1 MQSYGQFCP
10 VAKAAEILGER
21 WTPLIIRELLCHP
34 QSFNELR
41 NGVALISPTLLSNR
55 LKTLEHRGI
64 VRRDRSGK
72 GVVYCVTGAGEELRT
87 VITEMGVW
95 GQRWAR
101 SNFGWDDLDPTL
113 LMWDIHRRLNTEHLP
128 TGRTV
133 MRFEFNECPPATRF
147 WWLVLENGEV
157 DVCLKDP
164 GYDIDLLI
172 NSSLKVMTAVWM
184 GDRSLQEALRS
195 HAIRLAGDTALKES
209 LPDWFLLNVFSG
221 VRPAFDHQPDEACDD
236 SAPLIQP

>member
-41 NGVALISPTLLSNR
+41 NGLPLISPTLLSNR
-55 LKTLEHRGI
+55 LKTLEHRGVI
-64 VRRDRSGK
+64 RRECLEK
-72 GVVYCVTGAGEELRT
+72 GVAYCVTDAGEELRT

-101 SNFGWDDLDPTL
+101 SNLAREDLDPTL
-113 LMWDIHRRLNTEHLP
+113 LMWDIHRRLDIKHLP
-128 TGRTV
+128 AGRTV
-133 MRFEFNECPPATRF
+133 IRFEFDDCPPATRF
-147 WWLVLENGEV
+147 WWLVVENGEV

-172 NSSLKVMTAVWM
+172 HSPLNAMTGVWM
-184 GDRSLQEALRS
+184 GDRSLHEELKS
-195 HAIRLAGDTALKES
+195 HTIRLAGDTALKES

-221 VRPAFDHQPDEACDD
+221 VRPAIDSDQAGHCDE
-236 SAPLIQP
+236 

>member
-64 VRRDRSGK
+64 VRRDCTGK
-72 GVVYCVTGAGEELRT
+72 GVVYCMTVAGEELRT

-101 SNFGWDDLDPTL
+101 SNLTWDDLDPTL
-113 LMWDIHRRLNTEHLP
+113 LMWDIHRRLDTGHFPAGGAFYISLTLP
-128 TGRTV
+128 IATAVVLRYRCGSHAMHHQRGGHQQTGAHPDRLIAGLVVHQHGVENRCHADWPEPASQKGYRQVAPKPDGRT
-133 MRFEFNECPPATRF
+133 
-147 WWLVLENGEV
+147 
-157 DVCLKDP
+157 
-164 GYDIDLLI
+164 
-172 NSSLKVMTAVWM
+172 
-184 GDRSLQEALRS
+184 
-195 HAIRLAGDTALKES
+195 
-209 LPDWFLLNVFSG
+209 
-221 VRPAFDHQPDEACDD
+221 
-236 SAPLIQP
+236 

>member
-41 NGVALISPTLLSNR
+41 NGLPLISPTLLSNR
-55 LKTLEHRGI
+55 LKTLEHRG
-64 VRRDRSGK
+64 VLRRECSEK
-72 GVVYCVTGAGEELRT
+72 GVAYCVTDAGEELRT

-101 SNFGWDDLDPTL
+101 SNLAREDLDPTL
-113 LMWDIHRRLNTEHLP
+113 LMWDIHRRLDIKHLP
-128 TGRTV
+128 AGRTV
-133 MRFEFNECPPATRF
+133 IRFEF
-147 WWLVLENGEV
+147 

-172 NSSLKVMTAVWM
+172 HSPLNVMTGVWM
-184 GDRSLQEALRS
+184 GDRALHEELKS
-195 HAIRLAGDTALKES
+195 HTIRLAGDTALKES

-221 VRPAFDHQPDEACDD
+221 VRPASD
-236 SAPLIQP
+236 SDQGGRCGD

>member
-64 VRRDRSGK
+64 VRRDCAGK
-72 GVVYCVTGAGEELRT
+72 GVVYCVTDAGEELRT

-101 SNFGWDDLDPTL
+101 SNLTWEDLDPTL
-113 LMWDIHRRLNTEHLP
+113 LMWDIHRRLD
-128 TGRTV
+128 TGQFPVERTV
-133 MRFEFNECPPATRF
+133 IRFEFNDCPPATRL
-147 WWLVLENGEV
+147 WWLVVESSEV

-164 GYDIDLLI
+164 GYDIDLFI
-172 NSSLKVMTAVWM
+172 RSSLNVMTGVWM
-184 GDRSLQEALRS
+184 GDRTLQEALNS
-195 HAIRLAGDTALKES
+195 HAIQLAGDTALKES
-209 LPDWFLLNVFSG
+209 LPDWFLLNVFSD
-221 VRPAFDHQPDEACDD
+221 VKPAINSITGA
-236 SAPLIQP
+236 AT

>member
-10 VAKAAEILGER
+10 VAKTAEILGER

-64 VRRDRSGK
+64 IRRDCSGK
-72 GVVYCVTGAGEELRT
+72 GVIYCVTDAGEELRS

-101 SNFGWDDLDPTL
+101 SNLAWGDLDPTL
-113 LMWDIHRRLNTEHLP
+113 LMWDIHRRLDTEQLP
-128 TGRTV
+128 AGRTV
-133 MRFEFNECPPATRF
+133 MRFEFNDCPPATRF
-147 WWLVLENGEV
+147 WWLVVDGGEV

-164 GYDIDLLI
+164 GYDLDLLI
-172 NSSLKVMTAVWM
+172 HSSLNIMTGVWM
-184 GDRSLQEALRS
+184 GDRSLHETLKSQ
-195 HAIRLAGDTALKES
+195 AIRLAGDIALKES
-209 LPDWFLLNVFSG
+209 LPDWFLLNVFSDVKPAIDAG
-221 VRPAFDHQPDEACDD
+221 RPGSDEDSVRVVP
-236 SAPLIQP
+236 

>member
-21 WTPLIIRELLCHP
+21 WTPLILRELLCHP

-41 NGVALISPTLLSNR
+41 NGVAQISPTLLSNR

-64 VRRDRSGK
+64 VRRDCTGK
-72 GVVYCVTGAGEELRT
+72 GVVYCVTDAGEELRT

-101 SNFGWDDLDPTL
+101 SNLTWEDLDPTL
-113 LMWDIHRRLNTEHLP
+113 LMWDIHRRLDTEHLP
-128 TGRTV
+128 SGRTV
-133 MRFEFNECPPATRF
+133 MRFEFTDCPTATRF
-147 WWLVLENGEV
+147 WWLVVESGEV

-164 GYDIDLLI
+164 GYDIDLFI
-172 NSSLKVMTAVWM
+172 RSSLNVMTGVWM
-184 GDRSLQEALRS
+184 GDRSLHEALKS
-195 HAIRLAGDTALKES
+195 HVVLLAGDTALKES
-209 LPDWFLLNVFSG
+209 LPDWFLLNVFSD
-221 VRPAFDHQPDEACDD
+221 VKPAINQPIA
-236 SAPLIQP
+236 

>member
-21 WTPLIIRELLCHP
+21 WTPLIVRELLCHP

-41 NGVALISPTLLSNR
+41 NGVPLISPTLLSGR
-55 LKTLEHRGI
+55 LKTLEHRAI
-64 VRRDRSGK
+64 VRRDCLEK
-72 GVVYCVTGAGEELRT
+72 GVVYSLTDAGEELHS
-87 VITEMGVW
+87 VITAMGVW

-101 SNFGWDDLDPTL
+101 SNLTREDLDPTL
-113 LMWDIHRRLNTEHLP
+113 LMWDIHRRLDTQHLP
-128 TGRTV
+128 AGRTV
-133 MRFEFNECPPATRF
+133 IRFEFDGCPPARRF
-147 WWLVLENGEV
+147 WWLVVESGEV

-172 NSSLKVMTAVWM
+172 HSPLDVMTAVWM
-184 GDRSLQEALRS
+184 GDLSLHDALRAQS
-195 HAIRLAGDTALKES
+195 IRLAGDTALKES

-221 VRPAFDHQPDEACDD
+221 VEPAVTYDHR
-236 SAPLIQP
+236 